1 MESWNAEGQASIWA
15 DDGGL
20 LLYPEDGVCV
30 QRVPVAPKGTEGS
43 DRWSWRRGGLGNP
56 LSGEFPGSL
65 EKRMRPFCKPP
76 PPC

>member
-1 MESWNAEGQASIWA
+1 MWCLGNYSGAMKVRDFVVEKAEGGMESWNAEGQASIWA

-43 DRWSWRRGGLGNP
+43 DRWSWRRGG
-56 LSGEFPGSL
+56 
-65 EKRMRPFCKPP
+65 
-76 PPC
+76 